1 MYLVAISHA
10 FSEWIVGAQV
20 RWLWLTAG
28 FDFDTRILHT
38 SHIRE
43 FFCNLTYPHTLSET
57 HDQSTIL
64 AADAIYYL
72 EEGMYYILC
81 KFV

>member
-38 SHIRE
+38 SRIRK
-43 FFCNLTYPHTLSET
+43 FFTYFHTLPET

-64 AADAIYYL
+64 AADATYYH